1 MCQGGTKEHQTKQS
15 DVTRGIAYHQNVL
28 EEGKLV
34 DGVACVVCIVS
45 HRHPI
50 FMIFGI
56 MQKYCRGYWFF
67 QILPCILPSV
77 ELVLQVW

>member
-1 MCQGGTKEHQTKQS
+1 MSRWNKRTPTKQS
-15 DVTRGIAYHQNVL
+15 DVARGIAYHQNFL

-34 DGVACVVCIVS
+34 DGVACVVCVVS
-45 HRHPI
+45 YRYPI

-56 MQKYCRGYWFF
+56 MQEYCRRLL

-77 ELVLQVW
+77 ELVSQVW